1 MSQDKNSSDY
11 ESNSNSS
18 TQLEHIM
25 ISYSHKQKEIAF
37 NLTKHLKE
45 KGYKVWFDQDNMRY
59 AVNTFRSLA
68 EAVEKSYAVCIIYSE
83 NYKNSEY
90 AEMEATYA
98 VFLKKP
104 IICLR
109 AQRDYKPKGW
119 LGLITARENR
129 IDISGKYPFDESL
142 QLIINSSRF
151 NFDVIFENTE
161 ECYAPG
167 NKQPPN
173 LTDNV

>member
-1 MSQDKNSSDY
+1 MSFIAQESETSNNIKKALNSILWQMSQDKNSLDY
-11 ESNSNSS
+11 ESNLNSS
-18 TQLEHIM
+18 TQLEHLM
-25 ISYSHKQKEIAF
+25 ISYSHKQKETAI

-45 KGYKVWFDQDNMRY
+45 KGYKVWFDQDNLKY
-59 AVNTFRSLA
+59 AANTFRSMA
-68 EAVEKSYAVCIIYSE
+68 EAIEKSYAVCIIYSE

-98 VFLKKP
+98 VCLKKP

-129 IDISGKYPFDESL
+129 IDISGKYPFDEYFSTL
-142 QLIINSSRF
+142 
-151 NFDVIFENTE
+151 FDHKYFSI
-161 ECYAPG
+161 
-167 NKQPPN
+167 
-173 LTDNV
+173 